1 MDLNK
6 IDKKKKKRITICF
19 YVISIPVLVV
29 LWFQIALNCFSL
41 FSTDYVCEE
50 INRVKLTVFYFL
62 AIIWLLAP
70 VIINKYKSSLCFGI
84 TIVGL
89 LSLAAILFSY
99 TIYNKRLD
107 DISRS
112 LFYQG
117 IVCDYTEVYKK
128 NNNKYSGIYE
138 CDDQYVFY
146 REIPNNTWEYFAY
159 KPDDLV
165 NDYNFGYISVST
177 IDNYFHGFPYFYSHW
192 GDKDGL
198 RIALTAESEDD
209 LISTYTAKLYLLIHE
224 LTMEFDDDDNFYLT
238 IYYND
243 SFDGINNTYDKF
255 FLNAGI
261 KYKNQ
266 SIFTKRKQY
275 APRHLKSV
283 INSLFSDSKFPDEA
297 KEALYN
303 NRHISVV
310 IENPKRISRE
320 SLKSKLK
327 NSFVKY
333 KK

>member
-19 YVISIPVLVV
+19 YVISILVLVV

-50 INRVKLTVFYFL
+50 INRVKLTVFYF
-62 AIIWLLAP
+62 
-70 VIINKYKSSLCFGI
+70 
-84 TIVGL
+84 
-89 LSLAAILFSY
+89 
-99 TIYNKRLD
+99 

-165 NDYNFGYISVST
+165 NDYNFGYTSVST

-192 GDKDGL
+192 EDKDGL

-209 LISTYTAKLYLLIHE
+209 LISTYTTKLYLLIHE

-283 INSLFSDSKFPDEA
+283 IKSLFSDSKFPDEA